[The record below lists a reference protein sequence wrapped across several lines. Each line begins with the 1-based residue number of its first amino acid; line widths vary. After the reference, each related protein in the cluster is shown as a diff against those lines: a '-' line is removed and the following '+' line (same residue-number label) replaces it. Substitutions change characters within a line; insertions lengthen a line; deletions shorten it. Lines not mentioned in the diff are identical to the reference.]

1 MQVIVLMLVFS
12 ITILTSCED
21 LSDNLIIDS
30 NLNQRLD
37 QDTYGQLITAL
48 DNDEIVFDNFYLRSA
63 EVVDSVLQV
72 TVSYSGGC
80 QEHSFELIW
89 PEAIILIFPPQ
100 FDVILLHDAIMT
112 FVRPLSRKL
121 WSLNLLK
128 MD

>member
-48 DNDEIVFDNFYLRSA
+48 DNDEIVYVN
-63 EVVDSVLQV
+63 E
-72 TVSYSGGC
+72 
-80 QEHSFELIW
+80 
-89 PEAIILIFPPQ
+89 
-100 FDVILLHDAIMT
+100 
-112 FVRPLSRKL
+112 
-121 WSLNLLK
+121 
-128 MD
+128 